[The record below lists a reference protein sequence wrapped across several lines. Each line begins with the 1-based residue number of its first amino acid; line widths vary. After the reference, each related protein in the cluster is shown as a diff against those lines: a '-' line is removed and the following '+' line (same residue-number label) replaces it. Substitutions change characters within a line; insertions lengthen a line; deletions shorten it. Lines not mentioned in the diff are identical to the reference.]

1 MSDKKP
7 WEEEW
12 YTAEAEP
19 RCFDV
24 YDTSGAKVFESSR
37 FPGTPESCLAA
48 AAPDLVRA
56 LLAVEWVEV
65 VASHGEEP
73 GWECPQCSRFY
84 SGKERPINKPHFGSC
99 ALDAALKK
107 AGVR

>member
-1 MSDKKP
+1 MN
-7 WEEEW
+7 
-12 YTAEAEP
+12 AA
-19 RCFDV
+19 RIAAV
-24 YDTSGAKVFESSR
+24 
-37 FPGTPESCLAA
+37 A

-99 ALDAALKK
+99 ALDAALRKDQLLRM
-107 AGVR
+107 VMR